1 MTRKQPH
8 NNYVN
13 LDKLRG
19 LLAEKKIT
27 YKQCA
32 EAIGIS
38 KYQFSRKMTGIAQ
51 FWIDEVIDL
60 CLFLKLSREEIYTIF
75 FKEISEVV

>member
-8 NNYVN
+8 NHYVN

-19 LLAEKKIT
+19 LLAEKKTT
-27 YKQCA
+27 YEQCA
-32 EAIGIS
+32 KAIGIS
-38 KYQFSRKMTGIAQ
+38 KYQFSRKMTGITQ

-60 CLFLKLSREEIYTIF
+60 CLFLKLSKEEIYTIF
-75 FKEISEVV
+75 LGGIIEKV